1 MRMPSVR
8 YTNPKLSS
16 SAITFGFA
24 FMVLLKKYIQGFT
37 NCHKNKRIH
46 ELLIHGLQR

>member
-24 FMVLLKKYIQGFT
+24 FTVLLKSIYRASQIATKTREYM
-37 NCHKNKRIH
+37 NY
-46 ELLIHGLQR
+46 